1 MNTKLLTVVLAGLA
15 MIGPFAIDT
24 YLPSFPAIAEHFTV
38 APALVQ
44 QTLSVYLFAFSLMNL
59 FYGTLSDSFGR
70 RPVILFSLVLFTAA
84 SIGAALSASFTS
96 LLVFRALQGA
106 SAGAGMV
113 IGQAI
118 VRDRFQGA
126 DAQRFIANIMMVFGI
141 APAVAPVIGGLLH
154 VAFGWRSTFAFMTAI
169 GIILLIA
176 CCATLRETLPAASR
190 QPFRAAAIAG
200 NYWTALRHPQ
210 FLLRAFGAGFAF
222 SGFALYISSA
232 ASFVMQVLH
241 LPETAFGWLFIPMVA
256 GMVIGSAASGRLAH
270 RVSLPG
276 MVRRGFLVMAAAAA
290 INLTYTSLFAPAVPW
305 AVLPIMLYAFGMA
318 MAVPAMSVMTQ
329 SLFPQM
335 RGLAASLQNFIQM
348 LIFALVSGFVA
359 PLLFDSAFKMAEG
372 VAVGLVLAMACW
384 TLGSKEQVA
393 SPTASPAKDRP
404 L

>member
-1 MNTKLLTVVLAGLA
+1 MNTKLLTIVLAGLA

-24 YLPSFPAIAEHFTV
+24 YLPSFPAIAEHFAV

-70 RPVILFSLVLFTAA
+70 RPVILVSLLVFTAA
-84 SIGAALSASFTS
+84 SIGAALAPSFTW
-96 LLVFRALQGA
+96 LLAFRALQGA

-126 DAQRFIANIMMVFGI
+126 DAQRFIANIMMVFGV
-141 APAVAPVIGGLLH
+141 APAVAPVIGGFLH
-154 VAFGWRSTFAFMTAI
+154 VAFGWRSNFAFMAGI
-169 GIILLIA
+169 GVLLLLA
-176 CCATLRETLPAASR
+176 CHASLRETLPPASR
-190 QPFRAAAIAG
+190 QAFRASSIAR

-222 SGFALYISSA
+222 SAFALYISSA
-232 ASFVMQVLH
+232 ASFVMQVLR

-256 GMVIGSAASGRLAH
+256 GMVIGSATSGRLAH
-270 RVSLPG
+270 RVPLPG
-276 MVRRGFLVMAAAAA
+276 MVRRGFAVMTVAALA
-290 INLTYTSLFAPAVPW
+290 NLAYTSQFAAAVPW

-318 MAVPAMSVMTQ
+318 MALPAMSVMTQ
-329 SLFPQM
+329 GLFPQM
-335 RGLAASLQNFIQM
+335 RGLAASLQNFVQM

-372 VAVGLVLAMACW
+372 VAAGLVLSLVCW
-384 TLGSKEQVA
+384 VLGTLSGKPVQAADQS
-393 SPTASPAKDRP
+393 SRPA
-404 L
+404 